1 MQVSST
7 TPAAIPPLFAAVDG
21 RVADLG
27 GEEAVFFETATGR
40 SHVMTRDVAQAFAL
54 CQGFLPMEQHVAR
67 IVQALPALKGQE
79 AAVQKVLDMFVA
91 RDLMRSDAQFI
102 AGFSADAAAAQ
113 TQKQVPVAGLFLCAP
128 SASGVLRNALDA
140 LAAHVQRFGFQW
152 PVHIVDLSTD
162 EALAREHAD
171 AVADFARNSGLSV
184 RHVDATQ
191 VEAIRKRLAQAFPQQ
206 AETLRWLLTP
216 AGSGTGAARNLVT
229 LLAAG
234 SRALV
239 LDADTALPLLDH
251 PERASGLFA
260 DARAFA
266 LRSFDSPQAAQTA
279 GAAPDADPL
288 AAHLAV
294 CGLSLAEAM
303 SLQSDAALQPEGLFG
318 VVASRAPALHPE
330 RRVAWTTVGRA
341 GRFALNDPTLPFRLD
356 PAERAGLVASRD
368 SYLAGYREPSL
379 WVGTRHYQVGQGDRL
394 APLALDAGQ
403 LLPCTLPGAASHGE
417 LFAALLRLAHPQA
430 TDLGFPQALARIA
443 PGNAADDALGRP
455 DAAQCLAGLAAY
467 VAQDLYSAE
476 PAQRLAV
483 MAARLAD
490 MAGGS
495 DETLDRYLSEYLA
508 YHRSTV
514 IGRMQQMLASEK
526 SPPVYWLADL
536 RAAVEAQGK
545 ALAGGEVP
553 RLAGW
558 PAGLDRAACA
568 AAFRAELQGLADGLA
583 VWPAVFEHARAHAA
597 EWRDAIGA

>member
-1 MQVSST
+1 M
-7 TPAAIPPLFAAVDG
+7 
-21 RVADLG
+21 
-27 GEEAVFFETATGR
+27 
-40 SHVMTRDVAQAFAL
+40 
-54 CQGFLPMEQHVAR
+54 
-67 IVQALPALKGQE
+67 
-79 AAVQKVLDMFVA
+79 
-91 RDLMRSDAQFI
+91 
-102 AGFSADAAAAQ
+102 
-113 TQKQVPVAGLFLCAP
+113 AGLFLCAP

-162 EALAREHAD
+162 EALAREHAG

-191 VEAIRKRLAQAFPQQ
+191 VEAIRKRLAQAFRSRLKRCAGADAGWQRYGCAQ
-206 AETLRWLLTP
+206 SGDTLPLASC
-216 AGSGTGAARNLVT
+216 AGAGRRYRATAAR
-229 LLAAG
+229 
-234 SRALV
+234 S
-239 LDADTALPLLDH
+239 

-368 SYLAGYREPSL
+368 SYLAGYRTPSL

-430 TDLGFPQALARIA
+430 TDLGFPQALARIDPGICGRRCLVARIWRNVWPGWPRTWRRIFIRATGAA
-443 PGNAADDALGRP
+443 PG
-455 DAAQCLAGLAAY
+455 
-467 VAQDLYSAE
+467 
-476 PAQRLAV
+476 V
-483 MAARLAD
+483 MAALPGRYGGVRMTPWIAICPNTDLPPLHGDRAHAAD
-490 MAGGS
+490 AGP
-495 DETLDRYLSEYLA
+495 ENPR
-508 YHRSTV
+508 RST
-514 IGRMQQMLASEK
+514 GS
-526 SPPVYWLADL
+526 DL

-545 ALAGGEVP
+545 ALVGGECRV
-553 RLAGW
+553 W
-558 PAGLDRAACA
+558 
-568 AAFRAELQGLADGLA
+568 QGGRPI
-583 VWPAVFEHARAHAA
+583 WTGPAVPQPSARN
-597 EWRDAIGA
+597 